1 MSIFGNDQELSNLR
15 KEVQSLRKQV
25 QDLQEKISESKPEE
39 TTETVVTPQ
48 PVIEEPV
55 KEEPIKEEPIKEE
68 PVKEEPIKNE
78 VVKEVVAPQPVPD
91 NSAGIDAL
99 KKEIAALA
107 EKIDTAAYQE
117 GIIRDLHEEL
127 QDYKKGLIAD
137 ISKSYVMDIVRIY
150 DRLADTNSHFNPEE
164 EGFNPAQTKR
174 LIENT
179 MLAITDMLED
189 QYSIESFNPAEG
201 APYNPK
207 EYKAMQVVETDD
219 EAKASTIM
227 KCLAPGFRNTDT
239 GKLVRQARVV
249 VYKRKDA

>member
-39 TTETVVTPQ
+39 TTEAVVTPQ
-48 PVIEEPV
+48 LVI
-55 KEEPIKEEPIKEE
+55 EE

-78 VVKEVVAPQPVPD
+78 VVEEVVTPQPVPD
-91 NSAGIDAL
+91 CSAGIDAL
-99 KKEIAALA
+99 KKEIAVLA
-107 EKIDTAAYQE
+107 EKIDTATYQE

-189 QYSIESFNPAEG
+189 QYSIENFTPAEG

-207 EYKAMQVVETDD
+207 EYKAMQVVETED
-219 EAKASTIM
+219 EAKASTIV

>member
-1 MSIFGNDQELSNLR
+1 MVDYTLDLIDSNYGEDEEEAA
-15 KEVQSLRKQV
+15 KSAKNISVFTDK
-25 QDLQEKISESKPEE
+25 DLVDLVDENVDEPVEKD
-39 TTETVVTPQ
+39 
-48 PVIEEPV
+48 EEPV
-55 KEEPIKEEPIKEE
+55 KEEPIKEEPIK
-68 PVKEEPIKNE
+68 NE
-78 VVKEVVAPQPVPD
+78 VVEEVVTPQPVPD
-91 NSAGIDAL
+91 CSASIDAL
-99 KKEIAALA
+99 KKEIAVLA
-107 EKIDTAAYQE
+107 EKIDTATYQE

-137 ISKSYVMDIVRIY
+137 ISKSYVMDIIRIY

-189 QYSIESFNPAEG
+189 QYSIENFTPAEG

-207 EYKAMQVVETDD
+207 EYKAMQVVETED
-219 EAKASTIM
+219 EAKASTIV

>member
-1 MSIFGNDQELSNLR
+1 MSIFGNDQVLSNLR
-15 KEVQSLRKQV
+15 KEVQSLSKQV

-39 TTETVVTPQ
+39 TTEAVVTPQ

-55 KEEPIKEEPIKEE
+55 KEEPIQ
-68 PVKEEPIKNE
+68 EEPIKNE
-78 VVKEVVAPQPVPD
+78 VVEEVVTPQPVPD
-91 NSAGIDAL
+91 CSAGIDAL
-99 KKEIAALA
+99 KKEIAVLA
-107 EKIDTAAYQE
+107 EKIDTATYQE

-189 QYSIESFNPAEG
+189 QYSIENFTPAEG

-207 EYKAMQVVETDD
+207 EYKAMQMVETED
-219 EAKASTIM
+219 EAKASTIV

>member
-1 MSIFGNDQELSNLR
+1 MSIFGNDQVLSNLR
-15 KEVQSLRKQV
+15 KEVQSLSKQV

-39 TTETVVTPQ
+39 TTEAVVTPQ

-55 KEEPIKEEPIKEE
+55 KEEPIQ
-68 PVKEEPIKNE
+68 EEPIKNE
-78 VVKEVVAPQPVPD
+78 VVEEVVTPQPVPD
-91 NSAGIDAL
+91 CSAGIDAL
-99 KKEIAALA
+99 KKEIAVLA
-107 EKIDTAAYQE
+107 EKIDTATYQE

-189 QYSIESFNPAEG
+189 QYSIENFTPAEG

-207 EYKAMQVVETDD
+207 EYKAMQVVETED
-219 EAKASTIM
+219 EAKASTIV

>member
-1 MSIFGNDQELSNLR
+1 MSIFGSDQVLSNLR
-15 KEVQSLRKQV
+15 KEVQSLSKQV

-39 TTETVVTPQ
+39 TTEAVVTPQ

-55 KEEPIKEEPIKEE
+55 KEEPIKEEPIK
-68 PVKEEPIKNE
+68 NE
-78 VVKEVVAPQPVPD
+78 VVEEVVTPQPVPD
-91 NSAGIDAL
+91 CSASIDAL
-99 KKEIAALA
+99 KKEIAVLA
-107 EKIDTAAYQE
+107 EKIDTATYQE

-137 ISKSYVMDIVRIY
+137 ISKSYVMDIIRIY

-189 QYSIESFNPAEG
+189 QYSIENFTPAEG

-207 EYKAMQVVETDD
+207 EYKAMQVVETED
-219 EAKASTIM
+219 EAKASTIV

-249 VYKRKDA
+249 VYKCKDA

>member
-1 MSIFGNDQELSNLR
+1 MSIFGSDQVLSNLR
-15 KEVQSLRKQV
+15 KEVQSLSKQV

-39 TTETVVTPQ
+39 TTEAVVTPQ

-55 KEEPIKEEPIKEE
+55 KEEPIKEEPIK
-68 PVKEEPIKNE
+68 NE
-78 VVKEVVAPQPVPD
+78 VVEEVVTPQPVPD
-91 NSAGIDAL
+91 CSASIDAL
-99 KKEIAALA
+99 KKEIAVLA
-107 EKIDTAAYQE
+107 EKIDTATYQE

-137 ISKSYVMDIVRIY
+137 ISKSYVMDIIRIY

-189 QYSIESFNPAEG
+189 QYSIENFTPAEG

-207 EYKAMQVVETDD
+207 EYKAMQVVETED
-219 EAKASTIM
+219 EAKASTIV